1 MNKMKIRHQAL
12 VLLLLFVLSACSKEE
27 NGDIVDPGQSFSFLS
42 LTAEKYTISPGES
55 TKITAIATGYLLR
68 YKWSASAGNILNS
81 GSIVTYAASP
91 CNAGTNKITCTVTD
105 GNNVSQSKEVS
116 IVVQ

>member
-1 MNKMKIRHQAL
+1 MNKMMMRKQTLI
-12 VLLLLFVLSACSKEE
+12 LLLLFVLTACSKEE
-27 NGDIVDPGQSFSFLS
+27 NGDIVDPGQSLLFSS

-55 TKITAIATGYLLR
+55 TKITAIATGYMLE

-91 CNAGTNKITCTVTD
+91 CNTGTNKIICTVTD

-116 IVVQ
+116 IVVK